1 MKKETS
7 RDVYQS
13 RVIRRPKNLKLAR
26 QTRVL
31 TLYPVRSFPRDAMV
45 LTEEQRKQAEANR
58 LAAIER
64 RKAVLEARGEKDP
77 WQLFKCRKISSES
90 IAKPPPIGQL
100 PRQPHSVPVEPVS
113 AGPLPRK
120 FLVRLEIC
128 SPDSF
133 SATPLPLRSSPYP
146 GEEWCLQRLSDH
158 LSHVMPSHYTQNH
171 DGRNSCV
178 YNLRDYH
185 AVLKYLKIVKDIEVE
200 EIPRGTLKV
209 VEAFSHFSGT
219 DRWIPCRPEHLSDDK
234 VDELIGKLPTGLLD
248 ALLPFQRD
256 GLRFGLRRGGRC
268 LIADEMGLGKT
279 LQAIAIAGCFL
290 NEGSILVVCPAVLR
304 FTWAEELERWL
315 PFCTPADIHL
325 VFGHRDNPAYLT
337 RCPRIVVISYTM
349 LHRLRKSM
357 LGREWALLIVD
368 ESHHVRCTRKTSEP
382 GEIKAVLDVASKV
395 NRIILLS
402 GTPSLSRPYDIFHQI
417 NMLWPGLLGKDKYAF
432 AKTYCDCKYIKGT
445 HGKIY
450 ADFSKGIRLEE
461 LNVLLKQTVMIRR
474 LKEHVLLQLPPK
486 RRQIIRLLLKRSDL
500 VAAKTAVGK
509 LTGNTS
515 KSDTVD
521 MTLDSSDEHDGMLTR
536 SNVVASE
543 TAVGLSNI
551 DASESVDEDVTLET
565 LDESEGKLSYQE
577 LGIAKLSGFR
587 EWLSLHSVVAETESA
602 SKMIIFAHHH
612 KVLDGLQE
620 FVCEKGISFV
630 RIDGSTLARDRQSAV
645 VSFRSK
651 PEVKIAIIGI
661 LAAGFGLDFS
671 TAQDVVF
678 LELPQCP
685 TLMLQAEDRA
695 HRRGQTNAVNVYI
708 FCAKDTWDESH
719 WKNLNKSLYRI
730 SSTTDGKYDG
740 MKEIQ
745 VEGVS
750 YLDTFFKTN
759 RIHEEQAAPGEASE
773 QATNLLDI
781 SLVSNLLP
789 SQADSKESEAK
800 LGDQADQQTCFADKV
815 SFPESG
821 EASTLDVDLVVG
833 VFDTNKKCSG
843 FDMSKL
849 DETYG
854 SKGQMIEF
862 IPKNSGEDDNQVE
875 EIQNKRTS
883 TIKADD
889 SQPVHPIEA
898 EESSSPHMESL
909 RFEVSPYTG
918 RIHLYTCVLGADT
931 RPKPLC
937 KNFRPE
943 ELELLSSLSDGDKKK
958 KEISMGDSLAFTT
971 ALLGFLNE
979 WKKLR
984 PIERKKLLGK
994 PLQLP
999 LAVELC
1005 YLSETSSHNNKG
1017 LLNGGSK
1024 RRMTPLMEISHPLPS
1039 DAVWRKVC
1047 LRRGNGKK
1055 EKEYTQGW
1063 TQTDEPLCKLCQKTC
1078 MGNNAMSPEYFE
1090 DLFCNLVCYE
1100 EYRMR
1105 TSNKFLR
1112 QELFEVERGVC
1123 SNCHL
1128 DCHKLVEHIRPLPL
1142 ARRREYIEK
1151 VAPNVAKRKNMLEKL
1166 VNDPTE
1172 GNAWHADHIVPV
1184 YQGGGECRLENMRT
1198 LCVACHYDVT
1208 TAQCTERRKERA
1220 KAKKQLKLVMGELK
1234 AGQTKVATGSD
1245 IKEQGLLEVQED
1257 RSEDELIVKVP
1268 GSAYSIANG

>member
-1 MKKETS
+1 
-7 RDVYQS
+7 
-13 RVIRRPKNLKLAR
+13 
-26 QTRVL
+26 
-31 TLYPVRSFPRDAMV
+31 MV
-45 LTEEQRKQAEANR
+45 LTEEQKKRAEANR

-64 RKAVLEARGEKDP
+64 RKAVLEARGQKDP
-77 WQLFKCRKISSES
+77 WQLFKCRKISSEP
-90 IAKPPPIGQL
+90 IAKPTPSV
-100 PRQPHSVPVEPVS
+100 QPQSVSVEPVS
-113 AGPLPRK
+113 PASLPHK

-133 SATPLPLRSSPYP
+133 SATPLPLRGSPYP
-146 GEEWCLQRLSDH
+146 GEEWCLRRLSGH
-158 LSHVMPSHYTQNH
+158 LTNVMPSHYTQNN
-171 DGRNSCV
+171 DGRNACV

-185 AVLKYLKIVKDIEVE
+185 AVLKCLKAVMDIEVE
-200 EIPRGTLKV
+200 EIPQGTLKA
-209 VEAFSHFSGT
+209 VEAFSHFFAT
-219 DRWIPCRPEHLSDDK
+219 ERWTPCRPEHLPDDK
-234 VDELIGKLPTGLLD
+234 VDELIGTLPRALLD

-315 PFCTPADIHL
+315 PCCLPADIHL
-325 VFGHRDNPAYLT
+325 VFGHRDNPAYLR

-357 LGREWALLIVD
+357 LGQEWALLIVD

-382 GEIKAVLDVASKV
+382 GEIKAVLDVASTVK
-395 NRIILLS
+395 RIILLS

-432 AKTYCDCKYIKGT
+432 AKTYCDCKYIKGI
-445 HGKIY
+445 HGKIF

-486 RRQIIRLLLKRSDL
+486 RRQIIRLLLKRSDV
-500 VAAKTAVGK
+500 VAAKKAVGK
-509 LTGNTS
+509 LNGSTS
-515 KSDTVD
+515 KSDTDD
-521 MTLDSSDEHDGMLTR
+521 MTLDSFDEPDGMLKR
-536 SNVVASE
+536 SDVVAAE
-543 TAVGLSNI
+543 TAVGVSDTDI
-551 DASESVDEDVTLET
+551 DTSESVNEDITLET

-587 EWLSLHSVVAETESA
+587 EWLSLHPVTAESESA

-612 KVLDGLQE
+612 KVLDGVQE
-620 FVCEKGISFV
+620 LVCEKGISFV
-630 RIDGSTLARDRQSAV
+630 RIDGNTLARDRQSAV
-645 VSFRSK
+645 VSFRSRL
-651 PEVKIAIIGI
+651 EVKIAIVGI
-661 LAAGFGLDFS
+661 LAAGFGVDFS
-671 TAQDVVF
+671 AAQDVVF

-685 TLMLQAEDRA
+685 TLMLQLHWAQWMRQVTAFERRHRNGNMAEDRA

-719 WKNLNKSLYRI
+719 WKNLNRSLHRV
-730 SSTTDGKYDG
+730 SSTTDGKYDA

-745 VEGVS
+745 VEGVT
-750 YLDTFFKTN
+750 YLDTLVKTN
-759 RIHEEQAAPGEASE
+759 RSYEEQSASDETYE
-773 QATNLLDI
+773 QVTTLLDFA
-781 SLVSNLLP
+781 SVSNLQP
-789 SQADSKESEAK
+789 SQANFKESEAR

-815 SFPESG
+815 SSPESG
-821 EASTLDVDLVVG
+821 GASILDVNLGVDL
-833 VFDTNKKCSG
+833 FDTKGRCSG
-843 FDMSKL
+843 IDMSKM
-849 DETYG
+849 DKSG
-854 SKGQMIEF
+854 RSNKQMVEF
-862 IPKNSGEDDNQVE
+862 IQKNSGEDDNQVDE
-875 EIQNKRTS
+875 NKQLS

-889 SQPVHPIEA
+889 YHPVQPIEA
-898 EESSSPHMESL
+898 EENSSCAESL

-918 RIHLYTCVLGADT
+918 RIHLYTCILGTDT
-931 RPKPLC
+931 RPRPLF

-943 ELELLSSLSDGDKKK
+943 ELELLSSFSDDDKKK
-958 KEISMGDSLAFTT
+958 KEISVRGSPAFTN
-971 ALLGFLNE
+971 ALLEFSNE

-984 PIERKKLLGK
+984 PIEQKKLLGK

-1005 YLSETSSHNNKG
+1005 YLSETSSHNKKG

-1039 DAVWRKVC
+1039 DAVWRKIY
-1047 LRRGNGKK
+1047 LRSGNGKK
-1055 EKEYTQGW
+1055 EKEYTQAW
-1063 TQTDEPLCKLCQKTC
+1063 TLTDEPLCKLCQKTC
-1078 MGNNAMSPEYFE
+1078 MGNNAKTPEYFE

-1112 QELFEVERGVC
+1112 QELFEVEHGVC

-1128 DCHKLVEHIRPLPL
+1128 DCHKLVEHIRPLPG

-1151 VAPNVAKRKNMLEKL
+1151 VAPNVAGRKNMLEKL
-1166 VNDPTE
+1166 VKDPTE

-1220 KAKKQLKLVMGELK
+1220 KARKQLKVVMSELK
-1234 AGQTKVATGSD
+1234 AGQMKVTTGSNT
-1245 IKEQGLLEVQED
+1245 KERGLLGLQED
-1257 RSEDELIVKVP
+1257 GNEDELIVKVP
-1268 GSAYSIANG
+1268 GSAYSVAMAKKVEEHPRRPLL